1 MKKTQINLIYN
12 ETAGDGS
19 HSVAGIVKKLKD
31 HGANVLA
38 CNKKSAD
45 LRDFL
50 IIKCDFLL
58 IAGGDGTVQE
68 VLKKII
74 QNPVPFAIL
83 PLGSANNMAESLNLD
98 DYLGKILHNWK
109 KRKTIPFSIGYL
121 EQEGKTDYFFES
133 VGWGLFADTL
143 ARIKKEKKGWTWGP
157 DDKVAFGLKK
167 LKDSVDQLKS
177 SHYQIEL
184 DGKDFSGEYLW
195 IEVMNTPYMGPNLH
209 LAPKADP
216 EDQYLDVILIK
227 KAEKEKIERFI
238 EHQKQMDHYGFDLAL
253 KAREVLINSEG
264 WVHVDD
270 ELLEGESKN
279 RSHQNWLK
287 LCLYPKKLRL
297 VPSY

>member
-1 MKKTQINLIYN
+1 MHINLIYN

-19 HSVAGIVKKLKD
+19 QSIASIVKRLKD

-38 CNKKSAD
+38 FNKKSVD
-45 LRDFL
+45 LSNFL
-50 IIKCDFLL
+50 MIKCDFLL

-83 PLGSANNMAESLNLD
+83 PLGNANNMAESLNLD
-98 DYLGKILHNWK
+98 DYLGKIVRNWK
-109 KRKTIPFSIGYL
+109 NKKTTPLSIGYL
-121 EQEGKTDYFFES
+121 EQEGKTHYFFES

-143 ARIKKEKKGWTWGP
+143 ARIKKEKKRWNESP

-167 LKDSVDQLKS
+167 LKDSINDLKS
-177 SHYQIEL
+177 SHYQIEV
-184 DGKDFSGEYLW
+184 DGMDYSGEYVW
-195 IEVMNTPYMGPNLH
+195 IEVMNTPFMGPNLH
-209 LAPKADP
+209 LAPNADP

-238 EHQKQMDHYGFDLAL
+238 EHQKQTDHYRFDLAL
-253 KAREVLINSEG
+253 KAREVLINFDGSM
-264 WVHVDD
+264 HVDD
-270 ELLEGESKN
+270 ELLERESKN
-279 RSHQNWLK
+279 RSRQNWLK
-287 LCLYPKKLRL
+287 LCLYPKKLSL